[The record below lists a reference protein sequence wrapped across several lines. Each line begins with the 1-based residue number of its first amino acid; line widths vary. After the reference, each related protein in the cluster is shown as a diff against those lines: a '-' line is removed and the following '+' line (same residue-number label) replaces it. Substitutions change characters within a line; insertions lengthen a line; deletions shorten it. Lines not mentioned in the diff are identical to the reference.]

1 MSRNKLFL
9 VETEINQYMVSAEMD
24 KVYSARPENSRG
36 QALANQTL
44 VIDRTRL
51 YTTDGRTD

>member
-24 KVYSARPENSRG
+24 KVYSARPEN
-36 QALANQTL
+36 
-44 VIDRTRL
+44 
-51 YTTDGRTD
+51 